1 MRNVVEDFLLEPAS
15 RERLSGLVGPEDE
28 NLKQILDSIL
38 HDTDQEKLSEINSNL
53 MQKLLTSSKERHH
66 LELEDDDEFSQ
77 EYDTSLFEEI

>member
-1 MRNVVEDFLLEPAS
+1 MNSVEDK
-15 RERLSGLVGPEDE
+15 